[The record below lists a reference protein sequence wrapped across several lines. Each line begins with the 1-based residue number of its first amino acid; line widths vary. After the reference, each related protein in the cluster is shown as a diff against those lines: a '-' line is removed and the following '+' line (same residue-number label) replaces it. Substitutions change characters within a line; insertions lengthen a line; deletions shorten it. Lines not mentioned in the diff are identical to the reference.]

1 MAFDAAPDPLVARL
15 PFGGVWLG
23 LDDPAERRVCD
34 PFSVRARLALY
45 RLLVERVGGAAA
57 FGAGHARSPF
67 WGYAAQLAWQHGSG
81 RLAAPGAAV
90 TDAIAPAS
98 WWGVCN
104 FSLSVVPYLAAMA
117 EGAVP
122 TLTFAP
128 AAPADAYS
136 GALAAWREAIRAM
149 RAAGGGDDPEPVRRA
164 VWRAHVAS
172 IETAVRRHRDA
183 ERALPGPERRF
194 ARGWVRMVDLFSAA
208 AMRTDLERIAA
219 PGGAVMPGRV
229 LDGEAAAADLPR
241 PERSAVRRIGA
252 LADRPPWRWA
262 LERRLWRRIMRARP
276 ARDDLDGM
284 LAAVLGRGR
293 TVDRVRAL
301 AYAAMPGALA
311 ARARPATPRP
321 AAGAR

>member
-1 MAFDAAPDPLVARL
+1 MAFDAPANPLVARL
-15 PFGGVWLG
+15 PFAGAWID
-23 LDDPAERRVCD
+23 LDNPAEHGVCN
-34 PFSVRARLALY
+34 PFSARARLALY

-67 WGYAAQLAWQHGSG
+67 WGYAAQLAWQHRSG
-81 RLAAPGAAV
+81 RLAPPGAAV
-90 TDAIAPAS
+90 TDAIDPAS
-98 WWGVCN
+98 WWGACN
-104 FSLSVVPYLAAMA
+104 HALSVVPYLAAMA

-122 TLTFAP
+122 ALTFEP
-128 AAPADAYS
+128 AAMADAYPD
-136 GALAAWREAIRAM
+136 ALAAWREAVGAM
-149 RAAGGGDDPEPVRRA
+149 RAAGAGDDLEPVRQA

-183 ERALPGPERRF
+183 ERRLPGPERRF

-229 LDGEAAAADLPR
+229 LDDETAAAALPR

-293 TVDRVRAL
+293 RADRVRAL
-301 AYAAMPGALA
+301 AYAALPGALA
-311 ARARPATPRP
+311 ARARPRP